1 MLTANVYINYA
12 FVLIAPQAK
21 VHVLA
26 LMYTAKHAQDEL
38 LAIILAQVAQLKSVK
53 KLSYNDNV
61 SDSKSNNTNITQKV
75 ELCSLLKRH
84 KCRRMT
90 ISHIL
95 NH

>member
-1 MLTANVYINYA
+1 MFFSICNLNDPKEVISLYYNKKQVYLTTWSVLTANVYINYA

-53 KLSYNDNV
+53 K
-61 SDSKSNNTNITQKV
+61 TQ
-75 ELCSLLKRH
+75 LQR
-84 KCRRMT
+84 
-90 ISHIL
+90 
-95 NH
+95 